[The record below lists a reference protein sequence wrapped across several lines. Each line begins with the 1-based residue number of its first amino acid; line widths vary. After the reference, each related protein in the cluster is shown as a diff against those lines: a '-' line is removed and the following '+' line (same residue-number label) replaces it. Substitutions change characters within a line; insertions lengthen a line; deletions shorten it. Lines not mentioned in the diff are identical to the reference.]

1 MFSKKKNSKTT
12 NYGTNTNDNTRNLE
26 DSSSEEII
34 SLSDHT
40 SYWYAGP
47 RKTTFDIG
55 IPISRIFYIF
65 VKLTSRKYPY
75 FAISDFEV

>member
-55 IPISRIFYIF
+55 MSCIFRGTNLIF
-65 VKLTSRKYPY
+65 
-75 FAISDFEV
+75 IIDFEV

>member
-1 MFSKKKNSKTT
+1 MNIWKIMFSKKNSKTT
-12 NYGTNTNDNTRNLE
+12 NNYGATNDNTQSKIKTLD
-26 DSSSEEII
+26 DSSSDEII

-55 IPISRIFYIF
+55 MC
-65 VKLTSRKYPY
+65 V
-75 FAISDFEV
+75 

>member
-1 MFSKKKNSKTT
+1 MNICKMFSKKKNSKNSKTT
-12 NYGTNTNDNTRNLE
+12 NYGTTNDTITQNKIKNLE
-26 DSSSEEII
+26 DSSEEEIL

-55 IPISRIFYIF
+55 
-65 VKLTSRKYPY
+65 KYVTPQK
-75 FAISDFEV
+75 

>member
-55 IPISRIFYIF
+55 MS
-65 VKLTSRKYPY
+65 
-75 FAISDFEV
+75 

>member
-1 MFSKKKNSKTT
+1 MFSKKKNSKTN

-55 IPISRIFYIF
+55 MS
-65 VKLTSRKYPY
+65 
-75 FAISDFEV
+75 